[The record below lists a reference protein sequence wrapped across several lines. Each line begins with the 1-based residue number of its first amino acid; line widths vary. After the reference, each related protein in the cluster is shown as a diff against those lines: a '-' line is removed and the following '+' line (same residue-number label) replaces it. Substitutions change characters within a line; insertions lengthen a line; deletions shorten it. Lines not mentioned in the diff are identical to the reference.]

1 MKFKL
6 LIIFFLLFNTV
17 AFSKILDQAIVIIEN
32 DVITQTEY
40 QKKLRFILNQYQLT
54 GSQPPQDMEA
64 FYKQVLEN
72 MIQKRLQIQFAR
84 KAGLEIKEWMIDK
97 SMENMAK
104 RANLSL
110 TDFREKII
118 ESGVDYSVYREN
130 LKEDLITREIQRRV
144 ISQRIKI
151 SEKEIDEFI
160 EHQSHVFKEN
170 NEYKISLV
178 LVSVK
183 ETPSINEK
191 NAAKN
196 KIKMVK
202 EKFLSGENFASLA
215 RMYSD
220 SGNALDGGDLG
231 WRKISEVPEIFL
243 SSLENMDKGEISE
256 IIETLNG
263 FYVFFLEDKKEM
275 ENVEIEERKVRHILI
290 KTNAIVTNEIAENKL
305 KELKSRINSGES
317 FSDLAKAYSEDTM
330 SAANGGELE
339 WSPPGTFVPQFEDK
353 IDLLPLKEISEPFL
367 TQFGW
372 HILEVL
378 EKRKQDNTEII
389 KRNLARQYLI
399 SGRSR
404 EVIDSWIIEL
414 KEKNFIKYVT
424 ESKKKALSQ
433 IIRNRH
439 NNDGI
444 LSLNEKKTKNTHIS
458 RRAIRDWL

>member
-110 TDFREKII
+110 IDFREKII

-191 NAAKN
+191 NAAKS

-243 SSLENMDKGEISE
+243 SSLENMDKGDISE

-290 KTNAIVTNEIAENKL
+290 KTNAIVTNDIAENKL

-424 ESKKKALSQ
+424 ESNKKSF
-433 IIRNRH
+433 IS
-439 NNDGI
+439 NN
-444 LSLNEKKTKNTHIS
+444 KKS
-458 RRAIRDWL
+458 PQQRWDPFSE

>member
-6 LIIFFLLFNTV
+6 LIIFFLLFNTI

-72 MIQKRLQIQFAR
+72 MVQKRLQIQFAR
-84 KAGLEIKEWMIDK
+84 KAGLEIEEWMIDK

-178 LVSVK
+178 LVAVK

-191 NAAKN
+191 NTAKN

-243 SSLENMDKGEISE
+243 SSLENMDKGDISE

-305 KELKSRINSGES
+305 KELKSRIDNGES

-330 SAANGGELE
+330 SAANGGELQ

-389 KRNLARQYLI
+389 KRNMARQYLI

-424 ESKKKALSQ
+424 ESKKKSFIL
-433 IIRNRH
+433 
-439 NNDGI
+439 NN
-444 LSLNEKKTKNTHIS
+444 KKS
-458 RRAIRDWL
+458 PQQRWDPFSE

>member
-6 LIIFFLLFNTV
+6 LIIFFLLFNTI
-17 AFSKILDQAIVIIEN
+17 AFSKILDQAIVMIED

-40 QKKLRFILNQYQLT
+40 QKKLRFFLNQYQLT

-160 EHQSHVFKEN
+160 EHQSHVFKED

-231 WRKISEVPEIFL
+231 WRKIREVPEIFL
-243 SSLENMDKGEISE
+243 SSLENMDKGDISE

-305 KELKSRINSGES
+305 KELKSRINNGES

-424 ESKKKALSQ
+424 ESKKKSF
-433 IIRNRH
+433 IS
-439 NNDGI
+439 NN
-444 LSLNEKKTKNTHIS
+444 KNS
-458 RRAIRDWL
+458 PQQRWDPFSE

>member
-1 MKFKL
+1 M
-6 LIIFFLLFNTV
+6 
-17 AFSKILDQAIVIIEN
+17 IIEN

-305 KELKSRINSGES
+305 KELKSRINNGES

-424 ESKKKALSQ
+424 ESKKKSF
-433 IIRNRH
+433 IS
-439 NNDGI
+439 NN
-444 LSLNEKKTKNTHIS
+444 KKS
-458 RRAIRDWL
+458 PQQRWDPFSE

>member
-6 LIIFFLLFNTV
+6 LIIFFLLFNTI

-231 WRKISEVPEIFL
+231 WRKIREVPEIFL
-243 SSLENMDKGEISE
+243 SSLENMDKGDISE

-305 KELKSRINSGES
+305 KELKSRINNGES

-424 ESKKKALSQ
+424 ESKEKSFISNNKKSPQ
-433 IIRNRH
+433 QRW
-439 NNDGI
+439 DPF
-444 LSLNEKKTKNTHIS
+444 SE
-458 RRAIRDWL
+458 

>member
-183 ETPSINEK
+183 ETPSIDEK

-243 SSLENMDKGEISE
+243 SSLENMNKGDISE

-305 KELKSRINSGES
+305 KELKSRINNGES

-353 IDLLPLKEISEPFL
+353 IDLLPLKQISEPFL

-424 ESKKKALSQ
+424 ESKKKSF
-433 IIRNRH
+433 IS
-439 NNDGI
+439 NN
-444 LSLNEKKTKNTHIS
+444 KKS
-458 RRAIRDWL
+458 PQQRWDPFSE

>member
-243 SSLENMDKGEISE
+243 SSLENMDKGDISE

-305 KELKSRINSGES
+305 KELKSRINNGES

-424 ESKKKALSQ
+424 ESKKKSF
-433 IIRNRH
+433 IS
-439 NNDGI
+439 NN
-444 LSLNEKKTKNTHIS
+444 KKS
-458 RRAIRDWL
+458 PQQRWDPFSE

>member
-6 LIIFFLLFNTV
+6 LIIFFLLFNTI

-378 EKRKQDNTEII
+378 GKRKQDNTEII

-424 ESKKKALSQ
+424 ESKKKSF
-433 IIRNRH
+433 IS
-439 NNDGI
+439 NN
-444 LSLNEKKTKNTHIS
+444 KKS
-458 RRAIRDWL
+458 PQQRWDPFSE

>member
-17 AFSKILDQAIVIIEN
+17 AFSKILDQAIVIIED

-104 RANLSL
+104 KANLSL

-191 NAAKN
+191 NSAKN

-231 WRKISEVPEIFL
+231 WRKISEVPEI
-243 SSLENMDKGEISE
+243 
-256 IIETLNG
+256 LNG

-290 KTNAIVTNEIAENKL
+290 KTNAIVTNDIAENKL
-305 KELKSRINSGES
+305 KELKSRINNGES

-389 KRNLARQYLI
+389 KRNLARKYLI

-424 ESKKKALSQ
+424 ESKKKSF
-433 IIRNRH
+433 IS
-439 NNDGI
+439 NN
-444 LSLNEKKTKNTHIS
+444 KKS
-458 RRAIRDWL
+458 PQQRWDPFSE

>member
-191 NAAKN
+191 NAAKS

-263 FYVFFLEDKKEM
+263 FYVFFLEDKKEI
-275 ENVEIEERKVRHILI
+275 ENVEIDERKVRHILI

-305 KELKSRINSGES
+305 KELKSRIDNGES

-378 EKRKQDNTEII
+378 EIRKQDNTEII

-424 ESKKKALSQ
+424 ESKKKSF
-433 IIRNRH
+433 IS
-439 NNDGI
+439 NNKSPQQRWDPF
-444 LSLNEKKTKNTHIS
+444 SE
-458 RRAIRDWL
+458 

>member
-6 LIIFFLLFNTV
+6 LIIFFLLFNSV
-17 AFSKILDQAIVIIEN
+17 AFPKILDQAVVIIEN

-54 GSQPPQDMEA
+54 GNQPPQDMEA

-104 RANLSL
+104 KANVSL

-118 ESGVDYSVYREN
+118 ESGLDYSVYREN
-130 LKEDLITREIQRRV
+130 LKEELITREIQRRV

-160 EHQSHVFKEN
+160 EHQSHIFKEN

-178 LVSVK
+178 LVSVS
-183 ETPSINEK
+183 ETPSTAEK

-196 KIKMVK
+196 KINMVK
-202 EKFLSGENFASLA
+202 EKFLSGESFASLA

-231 WRKISEVPEIFL
+231 WRKIREVPEIFL
-243 SSLENMDKGEISE
+243 SFLENMNKGDISE

-275 ENVEIEERKVRHILI
+275 ENVEIDERKVRHILI

-305 KELKSRINSGES
+305 KELKSRIDNGES

-330 SAANGGELE
+330 SAANGGELQ
-339 WSPPGTFVPQFEDK
+339 WSAPGTFVPQFEDK

-378 EKRKQDNTEII
+378 EIRKQDNTEII

-424 ESKKKALSQ
+424 ESKKKSF
-433 IIRNRH
+433 IS
-439 NNDGI
+439 NNNKSPQQRWDPF
-444 LSLNEKKTKNTHIS
+444 SE
-458 RRAIRDWL
+458 

>member
-196 KIKMVK
+196 KINMVK
-202 EKFLSGENFASLA
+202 ERFLSGENFASLA

-243 SSLENMDKGEISE
+243 SFLENMNKGDISE

-305 KELKSRINSGES
+305 KELKSRIDNGES

-378 EKRKQDNTEII
+378 DKRKQDNTEII

-424 ESKKKALSQ
+424 ESKKKSF
-433 IIRNRH
+433 IS
-439 NNDGI
+439 NN
-444 LSLNEKKTKNTHIS
+444 KKS
-458 RRAIRDWL
+458 PQQRWEPFSE

>member
-6 LIIFFLLFNTV
+6 LIIFFLLFNTI

-191 NAAKN
+191 NTAKN

-243 SSLENMDKGEISE
+243 SSLENMDKGDISE

-305 KELKSRINSGES
+305 KELKSRINNGES

-424 ESKKKALSQ
+424 ESKKKSF
-433 IIRNRH
+433 IS
-439 NNDGI
+439 NN
-444 LSLNEKKTKNTHIS
+444 KKS
-458 RRAIRDWL
+458 PQQRWDPFSE

>member
-6 LIIFFLLFNTV
+6 LIIFFLLFNTI
-17 AFSKILDQAIVIIEN
+17 AFSKILDQAIVIIED

-191 NAAKN
+191 NSAKN

-243 SSLENMDKGEISE
+243 DSLEVVGKGSISD

-263 FYVFFLEDKKEM
+263 FYLFFLEDKKEM
-275 ENVEIEERKVRHILI
+275 QNVEIVERKVRHILI
-290 KTNAIVTNEIAENKL
+290 KKNAIVTDEIAQNKL
-305 KELKSRINSGES
+305 KELKVRIENGES
-317 FSDLAKAYSEDTM
+317 FSDLAKAYSDDTM
-330 SAANGGELE
+330 SAASGGELE
-339 WSPPGTFVPQFEDK
+339 WSAPGTFVPQFEDK
-353 IDLLPLKEISEPFL
+353 IDQLPLNQISVPFL
-367 TQFGW
+367 SQFGW

-378 EKRKQDNTEII
+378 DKRVQDNTEII
-389 KRNLARQYLI
+389 KRNLAKQYLI

-404 EVIDSWIIEL
+404 EVIDAWLIEL
-414 KEKNFIKYVT
+414 KEKNFIKYVS
-424 ESKKKALSQ
+424 ENKKKTNKILE
-433 IIRNRH
+433 RN
-439 NNDGI
+439 N
-444 LSLNEKKTKNTHIS
+444 SLQQRWDPFSE
-458 RRAIRDWL
+458 

>member
-6 LIIFFLLFNTV
+6 LIIFFLLFNSV
-17 AFSKILDQAIVIIEN
+17 AFPKILDQAVVIIEN

-54 GSQPPQDMEA
+54 GNQPPQDMEA

-104 RANLSL
+104 KANVSL

-118 ESGVDYSVYREN
+118 ESGLDYSVYREN
-130 LKEDLITREIQRRV
+130 LKEELITREIQRRV

-160 EHQSHVFKEN
+160 EHQSHIFKEN

-178 LVSVK
+178 LVSVS
-183 ETPSINEK
+183 ETPSTAEK

-196 KIKMVK
+196 KINMVK

-231 WRKISEVPEIFL
+231 WRKIREVPEIFL
-243 SSLENMDKGEISE
+243 SFLENMNKGDISE

-275 ENVEIEERKVRHILI
+275 ENVEIDERKVRHILI

-305 KELKSRINSGES
+305 KELKSRIDNGES

-330 SAANGGELE
+330 SAANGGELQ
-339 WSPPGTFVPQFEDK
+339 WSAPGTFVPQFEDK

-378 EKRKQDNTEII
+378 EIRKQDNTEII

-424 ESKKKALSQ
+424 ESKKKSF
-433 IIRNRH
+433 ISNNRKSPQQRW
-439 NNDGI
+439 DPF
-444 LSLNEKKTKNTHIS
+444 SE
-458 RRAIRDWL
+458 

>member
-1 MKFKL
+1 
-6 LIIFFLLFNTV
+6 
-17 AFSKILDQAIVIIEN
+17 
-32 DVITQTEY
+32 
-40 QKKLRFILNQYQLT
+40 
-54 GSQPPQDMEA
+54 
-64 FYKQVLEN
+64 
-72 MIQKRLQIQFAR
+72 
-84 KAGLEIKEWMIDK
+84 MIDK

-305 KELKSRINSGES
+305 KELKSRINNGES

>member
-40 QKKLRFILNQYQLT
+40 QKKLRFILNQYKLT

-305 KELKSRINSGES
+305 KELKSRINNGES

-424 ESKKKALSQ
+424 ESKKKSF
-433 IIRNRH
+433 IS
-439 NNDGI
+439 NN
-444 LSLNEKKTKNTHIS
+444 KKS
-458 RRAIRDWL
+458 PQQRWDPFSE

>member
-6 LIIFFLLFNTV
+6 LIIFFLLFNTI

-118 ESGVDYSVYREN
+118 ESGVDYSAYREN

-160 EHQSHVFKEN
+160 EHQSHVFKED

-202 EKFLSGENFASLA
+202 EKFLSGEDFASLA

-243 SSLENMDKGEISE
+243 SSLEKMGKGDISE

-305 KELKSRINSGES
+305 KELKSRINNGES

-389 KRNLARQYLI
+389 KRNLAKQYLI

-404 EVIDSWIIEL
+404 EVVDSWIIEL

-424 ESKKKALSQ
+424 ESKEKSIISNNKKSPQ
-433 IIRNRH
+433 QRW
-439 NNDGI
+439 DPF
-444 LSLNEKKTKNTHIS
+444 SE
-458 RRAIRDWL
+458 

>member
-191 NAAKN
+191 NAAKS

-424 ESKKKALSQ
+424 ESKKKSF
-433 IIRNRH
+433 IS
-439 NNDGI
+439 NN
-444 LSLNEKKTKNTHIS
+444 KKS
-458 RRAIRDWL
+458 PQQRWDPFSE

>member
-305 KELKSRINSGES
+305 KELKSRINNGES

-378 EKRKQDNTEII
+378 EKGNKTIRK
-389 KRNLARQYLI
+389 L
-399 SGRSR
+399 
-404 EVIDSWIIEL
+404 
-414 KEKNFIKYVT
+414 
-424 ESKKKALSQ
+424 
-433 IIRNRH
+433 
-439 NNDGI
+439 
-444 LSLNEKKTKNTHIS
+444 
-458 RRAIRDWL
+458 

>member
-243 SSLENMDKGEISE
+243 SSLENMDKGDISE

-305 KELKSRINSGES
+305 KELKSRIDNGES

-424 ESKKKALSQ
+424 ESNKKSF
-433 IIRNRH
+433 IS
-439 NNDGI
+439 NN
-444 LSLNEKKTKNTHIS
+444 KKS
-458 RRAIRDWL
+458 PQQRWDPFSE

>member
-110 TDFREKII
+110 IDFREKII

-191 NAAKN
+191 NAAKS

-378 EKRKQDNTEII
+378 DKRKQDNTEII

-424 ESKKKALSQ
+424 ESNKKSF
-433 IIRNRH
+433 IS
-439 NNDGI
+439 NN
-444 LSLNEKKTKNTHIS
+444 KKS
-458 RRAIRDWL
+458 PQQRWDPFSE

>member
-6 LIIFFLLFNTV
+6 LIIFFLLFNAV

-72 MIQKRLQIQFAR
+72 MIQKRLQIRFAR

-130 LKEDLITREIQRRV
+130 LKEDLIIREIQRRV
-144 ISQRIKI
+144 ISQRVKI

-196 KIKMVK
+196 KINMVK

-243 SSLENMDKGEISE
+243 SSLENMNKGDISE

-263 FYVFFLEDKKEM
+263 FYVFFLEDEKEM

-305 KELKSRINSGES
+305 KELKSRIDNGES

-353 IDLLPLKEISEPFL
+353 VDLLPLKEISEPFL

-424 ESKKKALSQ
+424 ESKKKSF
-433 IIRNRH
+433 IS
-439 NNDGI
+439 NN
-444 LSLNEKKTKNTHIS
+444 KKS
-458 RRAIRDWL
+458 PQQRWDPFSE

>member
-110 TDFREKII
+110 IDFREKII

-191 NAAKN
+191 NAAKS

-424 ESKKKALSQ
+424 ESNKKSS
-433 IIRNRH
+433 IS
-439 NNDGI
+439 NN
-444 LSLNEKKTKNTHIS
+444 KKS
-458 RRAIRDWL
+458 PQQRWDPFSE

>member
-6 LIIFFLLFNTV
+6 LIIFFLLFNTI

-72 MIQKRLQIQFAR
+72 MVQKRLQIQFAR
-84 KAGLEIKEWMIDK
+84 KAGLEIEEWMIDK
-97 SMENMAK
+97 SMENIAK

-191 NAAKN
+191 NTAKN

-243 SSLENMDKGEISE
+243 SSLENMDKGDISE

-305 KELKSRINSGES
+305 KELKSRIDNGES

-330 SAANGGELE
+330 SAANGGELQ

-389 KRNLARQYLI
+389 KRNMARQYLI

-424 ESKKKALSQ
+424 ESKKKSFIL
-433 IIRNRH
+433 
-439 NNDGI
+439 NN
-444 LSLNEKKTKNTHIS
+444 KKS
-458 RRAIRDWL
+458 PQQRWDPFSE

>member
-191 NAAKN
+191 NSAKN

-305 KELKSRINSGES
+305 KELKSRINNGES

-378 EKRKQDNTEII
+378 KKRKQDNTEII

-424 ESKKKALSQ
+424 ESNKKSF
-433 IIRNRH
+433 IS
-439 NNDGI
+439 NN
-444 LSLNEKKTKNTHIS
+444 KKS
-458 RRAIRDWL
+458 PQQRWDPFSE

>member
-6 LIIFFLLFNTV
+6 LIIFFLLFNTI

-72 MIQKRLQIQFAR
+72 MVQKRLQIQFAR
-84 KAGLEIKEWMIDK
+84 KAGLEIEEWMIDK

-191 NAAKN
+191 NTAKN

-305 KELKSRINSGES
+305 KELKSRINNGES

-424 ESKKKALSQ
+424 ESKKKSF
-433 IIRNRH
+433 IS
-439 NNDGI
+439 NN
-444 LSLNEKKTKNTHIS
+444 KKS
-458 RRAIRDWL
+458 PQQRWDPFSE

>member
-191 NAAKN
+191 NAAKS

-231 WRKISEVPEIFL
+231 WRKIREVPEIFL

-305 KELKSRINSGES
+305 KELKSRINNGES

-353 IDLLPLKEISEPFL
+353 IDLLPIKEISEPFL

-424 ESKKKALSQ
+424 ESKKKSF
-433 IIRNRH
+433 IS
-439 NNDGI
+439 NN
-444 LSLNEKKTKNTHIS
+444 KKS
-458 RRAIRDWL
+458 PQQRWDPFSE

>member
-40 QKKLRFILNQYQLT
+40 QKKLRFILNQYRLA

-110 TDFREKII
+110 IDFREKII

-191 NAAKN
+191 NAAKS

-243 SSLENMDKGEISE
+243 SSLENMDKGDISE

-389 KRNLARQYLI
+389 KRNLAKQYLI

-424 ESKKKALSQ
+424 ESKKKSF
-433 IIRNRH
+433 ISNNRKSPQQRW
-439 NNDGI
+439 DPF
-444 LSLNEKKTKNTHIS
+444 SE
-458 RRAIRDWL
+458 

>member
-6 LIIFFLLFNTV
+6 LIIFFLLFNTT

-84 KAGLEIKEWMIDK
+84 KAGLEIEEWMIDK

-118 ESGVDYSVYREN
+118 KSGVDYSVYREN

-183 ETPSINEK
+183 ETPSIKEK
-191 NAAKN
+191 NVAKN

-243 SSLENMDKGEISE
+243 SSLENMNKGDISE

-305 KELKSRINSGES
+305 KELKSRIDNGES

-330 SAANGGELE
+330 SAANGGELQ

-353 IDLLPLKEISEPFL
+353 IDLLPLKQISEPFL

-378 EKRKQDNTEII
+378 EKRRQDNTEII

-424 ESKKKALSQ
+424 ESKKKSF
-433 IIRNRH
+433 IS
-439 NNDGI
+439 NN
-444 LSLNEKKTKNTHIS
+444 KKSPQKRWDPFS
-458 RRAIRDWL
+458 E

>member
-6 LIIFFLLFNTV
+6 LIIFFLLFNTI

-160 EHQSHVFKEN
+160 EHQSHVFKED

-202 EKFLSGENFASLA
+202 EKFLSGEDFASLA

-243 SSLENMDKGEISE
+243 SSLEKMGKGDISE

-305 KELKSRINSGES
+305 KELKSRINNGES

-424 ESKKKALSQ
+424 ESKKKSF
-433 IIRNRH
+433 IS
-439 NNDGI
+439 NN
-444 LSLNEKKTKNTHIS
+444 KKS
-458 RRAIRDWL
+458 PQQRWDPFSE

>member
-6 LIIFFLLFNTV
+6 LIIFFLLFNTI

-84 KAGLEIKEWMIDK
+84 KAGLEIEEWMIDK

-110 TDFREKII
+110 SDFREKII

-191 NAAKN
+191 NAARN

-243 SSLENMDKGEISE
+243 SSLENMDKGDISE

-275 ENVEIEERKVRHILI
+275 ENVEIEERKVRHILL

-305 KELKSRINSGES
+305 KELKSRINNGES

-424 ESKKKALSQ
+424 ESKKKSF
-433 IIRNRH
+433 IS
-439 NNDGI
+439 NN
-444 LSLNEKKTKNTHIS
+444 KKS
-458 RRAIRDWL
+458 PQQRWDPFSE

>member
-110 TDFREKII
+110 IDFREKII

-191 NAAKN
+191 NAAKS

-305 KELKSRINSGES
+305 KELKSRINNGES

-389 KRNLARQYLI
+389 KRNMARQYLI

-424 ESKKKALSQ
+424 ESKKKSF
-433 IIRNRH
+433 IS
-439 NNDGI
+439 NN
-444 LSLNEKKTKNTHIS
+444 KKS
-458 RRAIRDWL
+458 PQQRWDPFSE

>member
-32 DVITQTEY
+32 DVITQSEY
-40 QKKLRFILNQYQLT
+40 QKKLRFILNQYRLA

-110 TDFREKII
+110 IDFREKII

-191 NAAKN
+191 NSAKN

-378 EKRKQDNTEII
+378 DKRKQDNTEII

-424 ESKKKALSQ
+424 ESNKKSF
-433 IIRNRH
+433 IS
-439 NNDGI
+439 NN
-444 LSLNEKKTKNTHIS
+444 KKS
-458 RRAIRDWL
+458 PQQRWDPFSE